1 LLSSLT
7 LNATNDDNF
16 KIKFM
21 HGVTDAPAVDIH
33 ANGSLVF
40 ENISYGKYSD
50 YINVEANNYVIIFA
64 EEYDYAEKN
73 KKNFIRDSEY
83 NVC

>member
-1 LLSSLT
+1 MYF
-7 LNATNDDNF
+7 N
-16 KIKFM
+16 
-21 HGVTDAPAVDIH
+21 
-33 ANGSLVF
+33 
-40 ENISYGKYSD
+40 
-50 YINVEANNYVIIFA
+50 NVEANNYVIIFA